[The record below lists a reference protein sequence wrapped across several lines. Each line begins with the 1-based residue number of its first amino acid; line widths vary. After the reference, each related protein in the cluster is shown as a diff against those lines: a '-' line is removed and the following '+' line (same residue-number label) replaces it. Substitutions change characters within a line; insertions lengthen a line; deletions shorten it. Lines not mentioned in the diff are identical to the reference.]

1 MNKMELVLVNVF
13 FILVLM
19 CMPMLSRAQTVARF
33 QVSATV
39 EYRHQ
44 IRIDDKN
51 IECSGYE
58 KQECRIEKKGD
69 VVEIEY

>member
-1 MNKMELVLVNVF
+1 MELVLVNVL

-19 CMPMLSRAQTVARF
+19 CIPMFSHAQSIARF
-33 QVSATV
+33 RVGATV
-39 EYRHQ
+39 EYRHL

-58 KQECRIEKKGD
+58 KQECEVKNDGNVI
-69 VVEIEY
+69 EIEY